1 MKKRIIS
8 ILMALVMAL
17 SLLPAGALAAGL
29 PFTDVKTSDW
39 FYNDVKNAY
48 EDGLINGKTT
58 TTFEPNSN
66 LTYAEAVKLAACM
79 HQRNAT
85 GMVTLVNGNPWYN
98 TYVGYAKDNG
108 IISKDYNWNQMA
120 TRAGYMEIFA
130 HALPAAYLPAINNI
144 PDGAIPD
151 VPMTHP
157 QADAIYT
164 LYRAGILQGSDAEHN
179 CKPSDNIKRSEV
191 SAILTRMMDSTAR
204 ITFSM
209 GEIPEELTI
218 ISQPANVAC
227 AVGDTAVFSVGV
239 TGGKEAYK
247 YQWQGYSISARKY
260 LSIVG
265 GTSATLSLAVKDEN
279 TYKDVSKVRCVITDA
294 DGVQVTSNEATL
306 TQVQV
311 EAPTITAQPQ
321 NVTCAV
327 GDTATFKVTASG
339 GKEPYTYQ
347 WQARGV
353 GDFKM
358 LKNGTG
364 ATLSLT
370 TTAAMFD
377 VKQVNSFISEVR
389 CVITDANGTKVTT
402 SAAKLTKAVELSIS
416 AQPSSVTCAAGD
428 TATFKVTASGGKAPY
443 KYQWEGRGPLD
454 KNFMKLPGKT
464 SDTLELTADDT
475 IAEVRCVITDANGSS
490 VTTSAAKLTKSPTV
504 TPLRIITQPSPVTC
518 AVGDTAT
525 FTVTAAGGKEPY
537 TYQWQARGV
546 SKEFKNLRN
555 SSGAT
560 LNLTATAAMFD
571 VKQVNSFISEVRCV
585 ITDADGNKVT
595 SNAVKLTKAKTTT
608 LTITSQPK
616 DVYTSKGGSA
626 FSASYTVE
634 ATGGKDPYTYQWQWG
649 KTTGNGWTDIKNTD
663 TWANSGT
670 IKSKALLI
678 GSQQES
684 MLTAGYIFRCV
695 ITDADGNKVYTRA
708 ASLNKELTIT
718 KQPVSKTINIKGHNE
733 IAQFKIEVTGGV
745 TPYKYQWQY
754 ETATGYADIT
764 SNSFRS
770 GTMKLYSD
778 GTLQFSD
785 LVATGSYN
793 IRCKITDSAGNI
805 IYSDPVVFKIE
816 RY

>member
-1 MKKRIIS
+1 MKKRILS
-8 ILMALVMAL
+8 IIMTLVMAL
-17 SLLPAGALAAGL
+17 SLLPTAALAAGL

-294 DGVQVTSNEATL
+294 DGVQVTSSEATL

-339 GKEPYTYQ
+339 GK
-347 WQARGV
+347 
-353 GDFKM
+353 
-358 LKNGTG
+358 
-364 ATLSLT
+364 
-370 TTAAMFD
+370 
-377 VKQVNSFISEVR
+377 
-389 CVITDANGTKVTT
+389 
-402 SAAKLTKAVELSIS
+402 
-416 AQPSSVTCAAGD
+416 
-428 TATFKVTASGGKAPY
+428 APY
-443 KYQWEGRGPLD
+443 KYQWEGRGPLN
-454 KNFMKLPGKT
+454 KNFLKLPGKT

-490 VTTSAAKLTKSPTV
+490 VTTSAAKLTKTPTV
-504 TPLRIITQPSPVTC
+504 TPLRIITQPQNVTTT
-518 AVGDTAT
+518 VGGTAT
-525 FTVTAAGGKEPY
+525 FTVAVSGGKEPY
-537 TYQWQARGV
+537 KYQWQAPDPS
-546 SKEFKNLRN
+546 SKVWTNIP
-555 SSGAT
+555 GAT
-560 LNLTATAAMFD
+560 SATYIYKNVSAL
-571 VKQVNSFISEVRCV
+571 SFNFGIRCV

-595 SNAVKLTKAKTTT
+595 SDEAKVVKKTEALKITTQPQHVYCSEGDTATYTVVASGGKA
-608 LTITSQPK
+608 P
-616 DVYTSKGGSA
+616 Y
-626 FSASYTVE
+626 SYT
-634 ATGGKDPYTYQWQWG
+634 WQWNPG
-649 KTTGNGWTDIKNTD
+649 TGYYDMGQGTFNYTEGLGTATLKIKNVSET
-663 TWANSGT
+663 
-670 IKSKALLI
+670 ALSWN
-678 GSQQES
+678 GS
-684 MLTAGYIFRCV
+684 FRCI
-695 ITDADGNKVYTRA
+695 ITDADGNKVTSSGA
-708 ASLNKELTIT
+708 MLTE
-718 KQPVSKTINIKGHNE
+718 PLSVNIKLKDD
-733 IAQFKIEVTGGV
+733 IMKADVTGGV
-745 TPYKYQWQY
+745 GSYTYQWTLNY
-754 ETATGYADIT
+754 KVIGADI
-764 SNSFRS
+764 SIQAGAN
-770 GTMKLYSD
+770 GTY
-778 GTLQFSD
+778 TCT
-785 LVATGSYN
+785 V
-793 IRCKITDSAGNI
+793 TDSLGNTAKDS
-805 IYSDPVVFKIE
+805 Y
-816 RY
+816 RYAYYNH